1 MTMNTA
7 GDLQGSHV
15 IPHQPMLAG
24 RKRVTEYLRKFVEAD
39 EIDTLRVLFLG
50 AECRFLSM
58 EILNRV
64 ETDTPKSRAAN
75 ILDMAYCANAA
86 GFVLVQGQRAELLRL
101 TEQERQLVA
110 ALTQLGDIVD
120 VHFLDYI
127 IISKAGSK
135 SIKSIFSIDRIRS

>member
-1 MTMNTA
+1 MKTA
-7 GDLQGSHV
+7 PPDESSHV
-15 IPHQPMLAG
+15 VPHQPILAG
-24 RKRVTEYLRKFVEAD
+24 RKRVTEYLRRVVDAD

-64 ETDTPKSRAAN
+64 ETDSPKSRAAN

-86 GFVLVQGQRAELLRL
+86 GIVLAQGQRAELVRL

-110 ALTQLGDIVD
+110 VLTQLGDIVD

-135 SIKSIFSIDRIRS
+135 SINSIFPIDRIRS